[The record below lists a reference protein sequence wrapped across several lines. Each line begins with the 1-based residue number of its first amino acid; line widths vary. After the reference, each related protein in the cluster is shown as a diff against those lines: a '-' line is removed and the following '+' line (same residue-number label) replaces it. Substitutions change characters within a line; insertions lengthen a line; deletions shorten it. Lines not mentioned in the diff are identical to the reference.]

1 MASRSVLL
9 GIVPVCSE
17 TPPRRAPRST
27 MATFLRSL
35 AAQMAPFWPA
45 GPLPITTRS

>member
-1 MASRSVLL
+1 MASRNVLL
-9 GIVPVCSE
+9 GMVPVCSD
-17 TPPRRAPRST
+17 TPPRRSRRST
-27 MATFLRSL
+27 MATFFRIL